1 MQGFITDNKLFTKV
15 FDRYSGYTFSI
26 ISTQR
31 RFSKVLIKKMTDV
44 VDEEFIVETILD
56 KRLRNGKIEYLLA
69 WKGYGPDEDTWEP
82 KENLD
87 CPELI
92 KVNTESVLTHS
103 SSKG

>member
-1 MQGFITDNKLFTKV
+1 
-15 FDRYSGYTFSI
+15 
-26 ISTQR
+26 
-31 RFSKVLIKKMTDV
+31 MTEA

-92 KVNTESVLTHS
+92 KVKCQFSAGS
-103 SSKG
+103 SIWLQSYICNSDQIYSYFINCFI

>member
-1 MQGFITDNKLFTKV
+1 
-15 FDRYSGYTFSI
+15 
-26 ISTQR
+26 
-31 RFSKVLIKKMTDV
+31 MTDV